1 METLKPSFLFTK
13 WCYHNRKIETW
24 SFFLYSSIPK
34 YKPYSFKENSKIS
47 RIALHHLSG
56 ILFWDLISFPYL
68 IQTTLF
74 SHITW
79 PWVIPPKPGVLFPP
93 GAFFN
98 FCAKNYIWL
107 IFRNTWS
114 TLYIWNSPNS
124 FYLRHIFQMLIKI
137 NFKDVDQCGRFNGT
151 SGQSSRTYL
160 DQVLVQDVKDEPDL
174 TEQIWS
180 CIGGR
185 CQRTLLLSAS
195 HLLSDTTWIG
205 QCMKWKENR

>member
-13 WCYHNRKIETW
+13 WSYHNRKIETW

-47 RIALHHLSG
+47 HIALHHLSG

-124 FYLRHIFQMLIKI
+124 FYLRHIFQMLLSKLILKMWI
-137 NFKDVDQCGRFNGT
+137 NVVDLMEPLDNLRELIWT
-151 SGQSSRTYL
+151 RSRS
-160 DQVLVQDVKDEPDL
+160 K
-174 TEQIWS
+174 
-180 CIGGR
+180 
-185 CQRTLLLSAS
+185 
-195 HLLSDTTWIG
+195 TWRMNLISRS
-205 QCMKWKENR
+205 KYEVV